1 MKKIIFISLLLIIL
15 SGGLAFVAQAQT
27 ATDTLSGLDQ
37 TAKEVSAFKGST
49 GTNFDKNFLQTKVGQ
64 IIGTVLA
71 FIGVLF
77 LLLMIYAGISWMLS
91 EGNEQQVSK
100 AKSLLINAII
110 GIIIVFSAYA
120 ITTFL
125 GERLMP

>member
-15 SGGLAFVAQAQT
+15 SSGLAFVTQAQT

-37 TAKEVSAFKGST
+37 TAKEVSAFKSST
-49 GTNFDKNFLQTKVGQ
+49 GASFDKNFLQTKVGQ

-125 GERLMP
+125 GERLIP